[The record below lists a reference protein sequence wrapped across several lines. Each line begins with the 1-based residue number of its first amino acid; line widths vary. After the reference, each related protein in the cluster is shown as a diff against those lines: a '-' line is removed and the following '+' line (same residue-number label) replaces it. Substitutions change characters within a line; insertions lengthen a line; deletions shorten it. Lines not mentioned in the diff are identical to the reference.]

1 MVRRACVFLYVGFNG
16 RLNADDVSGR
26 IERGPTLDGLVAVI
40 RVCREVDSRGQR
52 ERLIEVRRDLLAFQ
66 TQAAW

>member
-26 IERGPTLDGLVAVI
+26 IERGPALDGLVAVI
-40 RVCREVDSRGQR
+40 WVCREVDSGAGR
-52 ERLIEVRRDLLAFQ
+52 EFPIEVRRDLLGCQ